1 MNWFSNTYLLSSS
14 VISLFVLCNIQVMKI
29 ELTETEIEDCIPFIS
44 ETLKIIIIYNIYI
57 GPTNIFYVGFILYI

>member
-14 VISLFVLCNIQVMKI
+14 VIILFVLCNIQVMKI

-44 ETLKIIIIYNIYI
+44 ETLKIIIIYNIYV
-57 GPTNIFYVGFILYI
+57 GPTNIFYVG